1 MAFGTCM
8 AISTSA
14 AMVGFLIIPLIMG
27 DLEIGQDGFD
37 SKLNLSLWLTSIV
50 SAVCLVIFILS
61 CIPLFA
67 IEK

>member
-14 AMVGFLIIPLIMG
+14 AMIIPLIMG